1 MMATVIQGLRAIG
14 AAAAIAMLMGVSA
27 SSTQLRQDLHAT
39 AAVYYD
45 KVADFAPL
53 VGRDTAMD
61 YLQRLNDDYDAL
73 GDAASWHGY
82 TQEQRQAYLVN
93 EATLDLSLIHQIM
106 TRQFQPLGSIRGL
119 GETLLRSSV
128 DGTMQPVAAYVPS
141 TYRVGR
147 PAPLVMF
154 LHGRPQSESN
164 LLAPPFIAAL
174 AERTGSIIIAPYVRG
189 EYDIPKMASDVYDAL
204 AAATGAFTID
214 SRKRY
219 LAGYSAGGFSVF
231 QVGPVHPG
239 DWTAV
244 MSISGGLI
252 DRQSQRVL
260 STMRMTPFYLITGSH
275 DNVVPTQYPTSTA
288 VFLQSEG
295 VPVSFYSQTGGTHG
309 LITLLP
315 VLSQAWDDMHDGITR
330 APPPTLGFVP
340 LLTSAPR
347 GELEKP

>member
-260 STMRMTPFYLITGSH
+260 STMRMTPF
-275 DNVVPTQYPTSTA
+275 
-288 VFLQSEG
+288 
-295 VPVSFYSQTGGTHG
+295 
-309 LITLLP
+309 
-315 VLSQAWDDMHDGITR
+315 
-330 APPPTLGFVP
+330 
-340 LLTSAPR
+340 
-347 GELEKP
+347 

>member
-1 MMATVIQGLRAIG
+1 MRTVIQGLRALA
-14 AAAAIAMLMGVSA
+14 AAAAIALLAGVSA

-73 GDAASWHGY
+73 GDTESWHGY
-82 TQEQRQAYLVN
+82 THDQQQAYLVN

-141 TYRVGR
+141 TYRADR

-154 LHGRPQSESN
+154 LHGRPQSETN
-164 LLAPPFIAAL
+164 LLAPPFIADL
-174 AERTGSIIIAPYVRG
+174 AERSGSIIIAPYVRG
-189 EYDIPKMASDVYDAL
+189 EYDVRRMTSDVYDAF
-204 AAATGAFTID
+204 AAATGTFNID
-214 SRKRY
+214 SHKRY

-231 QVGPVHPG
+231 QVGPTHPG

-244 MSISGGLI
+244 MCISGGLI

-260 STMRMTPFYLITGSH
+260 STMRMTPFYVITGSH
-275 DNVVPTQYPTSTA
+275 DNVVP
-288 VFLQSEG
+288 
-295 VPVSFYSQTGGTHG
+295 
-309 LITLLP
+309 
-315 VLSQAWDDMHDGITR
+315 
-330 APPPTLGFVP
+330 
-340 LLTSAPR
+340 
-347 GELEKP
+347 

>member
-1 MMATVIQGLRAIG
+1 MRTTVIKGLRAI
-14 AAAAIAMLMGVSA
+14 AAAATIAMLTGVSA

-73 GDAASWHGY
+73 GDTTSWHGY

-128 DGTMQPVAAYVPS
+128 DGTMQPVAVYVPS
-141 TYRVGR
+141 TYRAGR

-164 LLAPPFIAAL
+164 LLAPPFIADL
-174 AERTGSIIIAPYVRG
+174 AERSGSIIIAPYVRG

-204 AAATGAFTID
+204 AAATSAFTID

-231 QVGPVHPG
+231 QVGPLHPD

-260 STMRMTPFYLITGSH
+260 STMRMTPFYVITGSR

-288 VFLQSEG
+288 IYLQSEG
-295 VPVSFYSQTGGTHG
+295 VPVSFYSQTGGTHS

-315 VLSQAWDDMHDGITR
+315 VLSQAWDDMHDGIMR

-347 GELEKP
+347 GALEKP

>member
-1 MMATVIQGLRAIG
+1 MRATAIKGLRAL
-14 AAAAIAMLMGVSA
+14 AAAAAVTMLAGVSA
-27 SSTQLRQDLHAT
+27 SSTQLRQDLHAS
-39 AAVYYD
+39 AAAYYD
-45 KVADFAPL
+45 KVADLAPL

-73 GDAASWHGY
+73 GDTASWHGY
-82 TQEQRQAYLVN
+82 TQEERQAYLVN

-106 TRQFQPLGSIRGL
+106 TRQFLPLGSIRGL

-141 TYRVGR
+141 TYRAGH

-174 AERTGSIIIAPYVRG
+174 AERSGSIIIAPYVRG

-204 AAATGAFTID
+204 AAATSAFTID

-231 QVGPVHPG
+231 QVGPLHPE

-260 STMRMTPFYLITGSH
+260 STMRMTPFYVITGSH

-288 VFLQSEG
+288 VYLQSEG
-295 VPVSFYSQTGGTHG
+295 VPVSFYSQTGGTHS

-315 VLSQAWDDMHDGITR
+315 LLSQAWDDMHDGIVR
-330 APPPTLGFVP
+330 APPPTLGYLP
-340 LLTSAPR
+340 LLTSPPR
-347 GELEKP
+347 GALEKP